1 LIIITMPAPQL
12 PPMPV
17 DDFEEFMVMDEY
29 TRSNLRDMILQN
41 RDIFGKIQKEK
52 PKLVASLKNGFIK
65 VLFIKLNNISL
76 NSNITIR
83 TFLQLYEHM

>member
-1 LIIITMPAPQL
+1 LIIITMSAPQL

-52 PKLVASLKNGFIK
+52 P
-65 VLFIKLNNISL
+65 
-76 NSNITIR
+76 
-83 TFLQLYEHM
+83 